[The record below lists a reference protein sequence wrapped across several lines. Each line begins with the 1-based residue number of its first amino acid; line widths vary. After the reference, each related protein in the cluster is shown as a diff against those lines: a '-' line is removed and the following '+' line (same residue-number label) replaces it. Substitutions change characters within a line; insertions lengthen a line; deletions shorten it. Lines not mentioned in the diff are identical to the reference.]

1 MTSELST
8 ALNLLG
14 IGMITVFVVLT
25 LVVGV
30 GKLLIR
36 FVNSLP
42 EEIKKPTVSPAKVVN
57 GMDPRKVAAIT
68 AAVDHVTFGQGV
80 ITKIEKIDN

>member
-1 MTSELST
+1 MTSDLST

-36 FVNSLP
+36 LVNSLP
-42 EEIKKPTVSPAKVVN
+42 EEIKQHTNTPGRSQYIESSKI
-57 GMDPRKVAAIT
+57 AAIA
-68 AAVDHVTFGQGV
+68 AAVDHVTLGQGV
-80 ITKIEKIDN
+80 VTKIEKIDN

>member
-42 EEIKKPTVSPAKVVN
+42 EEIKKPTSTPTRAS
-57 GMDPRKVAAIT
+57 GMHPSKVAAIA
-68 AAVDHVTFGQGV
+68 AAVDHVTLGQGK

>member
-42 EEIKKPTVSPAKVVN
+42 EEIKKPTSTPTRTS
-57 GMDPRKVAAIT
+57 GMNPSKVAAIT
-68 AAVDHVTFGQGV
+68 AAVDHATFGQGK

>member
-30 GKLLIR
+30 GKVLIR

-42 EEIKKPTVSPAKVVN
+42 EEINTPTVSPAKVV